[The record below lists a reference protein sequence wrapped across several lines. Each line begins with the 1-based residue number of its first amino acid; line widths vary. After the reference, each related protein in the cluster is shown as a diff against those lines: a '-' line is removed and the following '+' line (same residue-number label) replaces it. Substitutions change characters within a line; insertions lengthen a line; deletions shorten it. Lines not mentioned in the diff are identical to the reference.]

1 MPVLN
6 KFMFRAYD
14 IRGKVADELTPE
26 AAGVIGKAFG
36 TYIKGKDG
44 PRLTVGHDNR
54 TSSPALNAAFIE
66 GLLSTGCEVI
76 DIGLATSPMLYF
88 SVIHLDVDGGVNV
101 TGSHNPIEYNGL
113 KLTGRAA
120 RAIAEDE
127 IQEIR
132 RIADAGEFALGRGTC
147 EQRSVVDD
155 YLSEIAKRAH
165 LQRRLRVC
173 LDCGNGT
180 ASPFAPGLLRQIGCD
195 VVELYCVSDGTFP
208 HHLPDPENEASVRE
222 LEQAVRREG
231 ADLGI
236 ALDGDCDRV
245 GIIDEQGQRHEADEL
260 LILVARD
267 YLARNPG
274 AKVMM
279 DVKSSQNLVE
289 DIAAHGGEPVMYKTG
304 HSLIKNK
311 MKEDHI
317 QVAGEVS
324 GHMFFA
330 DDYYGFDDALYAAA
344 RLLTVISRDERPLS
358 RLWDGLPKTYH
369 TPELKAPTPEQD
381 KFRVVDE
388 ITRYFKQHYPVLD
401 IDGARITFPEGWAL
415 VRASNTSPYLTLRFE
430 ARSSEAL
437 AQIEDIVYSKL
448 REYPSVTLPRTS

>member
-14 IRGKVADELTPE
+14 IRGKVADELTPD
-26 AAGVIGKAFG
+26 AAEIIGKAFG

-54 TSSPALNAAFIE
+54 TSSPALHAALIE

-76 DIGLATSPMLYF
+76 DIGLATSPMLYY
-88 SVIHLDVDGGVNV
+88 SVIHLGVDGGVNV

-113 KLTGRAA
+113 KLTGRGA

-127 IQEIR
+127 IQQIR
-132 RIADAGEFALGRGTC
+132 AIADSGEFARGRGSRGQT
-147 EQRSVVDD
+147 SVVED
-155 YLSEIAKRAH
+155 YLSDIARRAH
-165 LQRRLRVC
+165 LQRRLKVC

-180 ASPFAPGLLRQIGCD
+180 ASPFAPGLLQRIGCD
-195 VVELYCVSDGTFP
+195 VVAMYCVSDGTFP

-222 LEQAVRREG
+222 LEQAVRREA

-267 YLARNPG
+267 YLARHPG

-289 DIAAHGGEPVMYKTG
+289 DIKAHGGEPVMYKTG

-311 MKEDHI
+311 MRQDNI

-330 DDYYGFDDALYAAA
+330 DDYFGFDDALYAAA
-344 RLLTVISRDERPLS
+344 RLLTIISRDERPLS
-358 RLWDGLPKTYH
+358 RRWDGLPKRYH
-369 TPELKAPTPEQD
+369 TPELKAPTPDED
-381 KFRVVDE
+381 KFRIVDE

-401 IDGARITFPEGWAL
+401 IDGARITFPAGWAL
-415 VRASNTSPYLTLRFE
+415 VRASNTNPYLTLRFE
-430 ARSSEAL
+430 ARSPQAL
-437 AQIEDIVYSKL
+437 TEIEDIVYSKL
-448 REYPSVTLPRTS
+448 REYPSVTLPQPS